1 MPPKSRLSSR
11 DLVEQEGRIQL
22 AISALKNNE
31 IPSVRRAAEV
41 FNVPKSTLHDRLTGH
56 HFRIEQRA
64 NGHRLSQTQEDALI
78 QWILSRDSRG
88 VPPRP
93 SHVQEMANIILR
105 TDNPTGYTPIGK
117 NWVSALIKR
126 RDEIRSQFAR
136 KYNYERAKCE
146 DPKVIQQWFEQLQKV
161 RLQYGILDEDIFNF
175 DETGFAMGVIATTK
189 VVSRSNMPGKPH
201 LIQPGNREW
210 VTTIECINSSGWSLP
225 SCIIFKGKVHI
236 EGWFDEGL
244 LPSDWRIEISQNGWT
259 TDEIGLRWLQKVFI
273 PSTSSRTVGRYRLL
287 VLDGH
292 GSHLTPAFD
301 KACSD
306 NNIIAICMP
315 PHSSHLLQPL
325 DVGCFG
331 PLKRAYGGLVES
343 KMRLGFNHI
352 DKLDFLKAYPIA
364 RQEVFKAQNIQNG
377 FAAAGIYPFDP
388 QRVLDK
394 LNIKLSTPTP
404 PGSRSGHSTSSST
417 LATPHTIR
425 QLHKQASSVKKLLKK
440 GSQSPSTPS
449 KRALQQII
457 KGCEIALYNAAILAQ
472 ENHDLRMANE
482 KEKQKRGRSRRQMS
496 PNQGLSV
503 QEARDLIHQR
513 NEQGDE
519 IQEIAM
525 GSASLPSNAPRRAP
539 PTCSNCHIQGHI
551 RTGCPTRLN
560 I

>member
-236 EGWFDEGL
+236 EGWFEEGL

-259 TDEIGLRWLQKVFI
+259 TDEIGLRWLQKLSACLSFF
-273 PSTSSRTVGRYRLL
+273 SS
-287 VLDGH
+287 
-292 GSHLTPAFD
+292 
-301 KACSD
+301 
-306 NNIIAICMP
+306 
-315 PHSSHLLQPL
+315 LQPL